1 MTGDAQSGDLGPT
14 VPGADVIAGRPGGDA
29 RVNWSSP
36 LARGLVTAVCDQS
49 GNLVDESAVS
59 YVGVT
64 YDHDR
69 GLIYDRTKSAV
80 ITYPWLSRPTAI
92 SAQVVLPPVT
102 SEQSQRGMCLITIGS
117 ASNRLELW
125 LQDDN
130 LVARKYHDNK
140 LQTDII

>member
-1 MTGDAQSGDLGPT
+1 MPGDTQSGALGPT
-14 VPGADVIAGRPGGDA
+14 VPGADVIAGRPDGDA

-49 GNLVDESAVS
+49 GNLVDQSSVS

-102 SEQSQRGMCLITIGS
+102 SEQSQRGMCLIHD
-117 ASNRLELW
+117 RLC
-125 LQDDN
+125 
-130 LVARKYHDNK
+130 
-140 LQTDII
+140 